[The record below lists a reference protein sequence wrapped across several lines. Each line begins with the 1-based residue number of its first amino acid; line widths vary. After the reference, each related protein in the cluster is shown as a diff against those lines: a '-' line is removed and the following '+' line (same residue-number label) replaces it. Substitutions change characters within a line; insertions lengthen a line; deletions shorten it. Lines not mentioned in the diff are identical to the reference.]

1 MRRLICIFS
10 CIVIILGILSCSK
23 EEKEIITGSFKVR
36 YYLSSYFVPQSIQLS
51 SHSRNESNEIYLDS
65 KEKTTKANNPTEYL
79 KLSTEYGETGEKEFW
94 TTQPPYSQ
102 PYGIS
107 QMKVFLLKQGQK
119 IDISESAMIGFVDCS
134 NVILS
139 KYSDMNEKIVR
150 KRISELSTHDL
161 KWLRE
166 YFSISHTIK
175 EDGDYYLVITLESG
189 KELSVQLKF

>member
-1 MRRLICIFS
+1 MKKIFLLPLV
-10 CIVIILGILSCSK
+10 CLVSCSN
-23 EEKEIITGSFKVR
+23 EEKEPITGSFKVR

-51 SHSRNESNEIYLDS
+51 SLSRNGSNEIYLDS
-65 KEKTTKANNPTEYL
+65 KLKITKANNPTEYL

-107 QMKVFLLKQGQK
+107 QMKVFRLKQGQK
-119 IDISESAMIGFVDCS
+119 IDISESAIIGFVDCS

-139 KYSDMNEKIVR
+139 KYSDMNEKIVQ

-166 YFSISHTIK
+166 YFTISHTIK
-175 EDGDYYLVITLESG
+175 EDGDYYLIITLESG
-189 KELSVQLKF
+189 KELSVHLEF